1 MDAAVGLIGVDAV
14 ESGRVRQTRTGKTD
28 VGHEWGFSPD
38 NHGLVSRAMIRS
50 IQTYQRLISSHAR
63 RKCPF
68 EPSCSQYMVLAI
80 QKYGAASG
88 SLKGFRR
95 IGRCNPFYK
104 GSHIDWP

>member
-1 MDAAVGLIGVDAV
+1 MEAAVDLIGAEAV
-14 ESGRVRQTRTGKTD
+14 ESGRVRQTRTGKTAM
-28 VGHEWGFSPD
+28 GQECGFSPD
-38 NHGLVSRAMIRS
+38 NNRLASRAMIRS

-63 RKCPF
+63 RSCPF
-68 EPSCSQYMVLAI
+68 EPSCSEYMVLAI

-95 IGRCNPFYK
+95 IARCNPFYK